1 MKRVIFIL
9 LLTLLGI
16 KVTAQIY
23 SPVTWSYAAKKAT
36 VTEATIYLKAVL
48 PDGWH
53 IYSVN
58 QKPGG
63 PLKTSFTFEPSADYE
78 LLGRVTE
85 PMPLSKYEPAFGI
98 QVDFFK
104 KEVVFQ
110 QKIKL
115 KKPETVVKGKIEFM
129 ACTDKQCTP
138 PLEKEFSIPV
148 K

>member
-1 MKRVIFIL
+1 M
-9 LLTLLGI
+9 
-16 KVTAQIY
+16 Y
-23 SPVTWSYAAKKAT
+23 SPVTWNYAFKKISA
-36 VTEATIYLKAVL
+36 TEATIYLKAIL

-63 PLKTSFTFEPSADYE
+63 PLKTSFTFDSSVDYE
-78 LLGRVTE
+78 LQGKVTE
-85 PMPLSKYEPAFGI
+85 PKPFSKYEPAFGM

-104 KEVVFQ
+104 REVIFQ

-115 KKPETVVKGKIEFM
+115 KKPETIVKGKIEYM